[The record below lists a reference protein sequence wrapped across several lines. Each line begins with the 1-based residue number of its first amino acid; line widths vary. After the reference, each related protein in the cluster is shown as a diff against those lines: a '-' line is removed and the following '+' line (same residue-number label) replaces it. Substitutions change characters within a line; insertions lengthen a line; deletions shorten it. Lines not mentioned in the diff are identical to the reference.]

1 MERRCV
7 RRLLATAALLVGCGA
22 LHGALAVAGAPTLS
36 TDDYVAIQQ
45 LYARFNTALDTGQAQ
60 QFADTWTEDGEF
72 IGGRGP
78 GRGGEVRT
86 PIKGRSELVAMGER
100 AGVGT
105 RHFVVNLVVTPT
117 ADGAKA
123 SCYLVLL
130 NARNSPPSITETAIY
145 EDTLVKTAQGWKFKR
160 RINWRDDDDISPY
173 RPKPLPAPLP

>member
-1 MERRCV
+1 MKCHRLRHLER
-7 RRLLATAALLVGCGA
+7 ALTVLVGCGF
-22 LHGALAVAGAPTLS
+22 LHGAFADTAAPPLS

-60 QFADTWTEDGEF
+60 QFADTWTDDGEF
-72 IGGRGP
+72 VGGRGP
-78 GRGGEVRT
+78 GRGSEVRT
-86 PIKGRSELVAMGER
+86 PIKGRAELVAMGQR

-105 RHFVVNLVVTPT
+105 RHFVTNLVVTPT
-117 ADGAKA
+117 VDGARA

-145 EDTLVKTAQGWKFKR
+145 EDTLVKTAQGWKFRK

-173 RPKPLPAPLP
+173 KPKPLTGPLP

>member
-1 MERRCV
+1 MECYSV
-7 RRLLATAALLVGCGA
+7 RRILATLAVLIACDV
-22 LHGALAVAGAPTLS
+22 LHGALADTGAPTLS
-36 TDDYVAIQQ
+36 TDDYIAVQQ

-60 QFADTWTEDGEF
+60 QFADTWTDDGEF

-78 GRGGEVRT
+78 GRGSDVRT
-86 PIKGRSELVAMGER
+86 PIKGRAELVAMGQR

-105 RHFVVNLVVTPT
+105 RHFVANLVVTPT
-117 ADGAKA
+117 VDGARA

-145 EDTLVKTAQGWKFKR
+145 EDTLVRTAQGWKFRK

-173 RPKPLPAPLP
+173 RPRPLSSPLP